1 MTKLKR
7 RRSTEVPPKIKSF
20 INSVTTTPLENIEEP
35 LKGFVWE
42 FDKGDFHHWVDL
54 FNHFDSYFEKH
65 IKSRKDL
72 QVEDNFLESD
82 PPFPREAVLQILRVI
97 RIILE
102 NCTNKHFYSSYEQHL
117 SNLLASTDADVL
129 EACLQTLAAFLKK
142 TLGRYSIRDTSL
154 NTKLFSLAQGWGGK
168 DEGLGLI
175 ASTAQNGCDPVAYEL
190 GCTLHFEFYALDQ
203 SSSQFNATEQST
215 HGLQIIHLPNVDACP
230 ETDLELLNK
239 LVVEYKVPPSLRFSL
254 LTRLRFAKAFGS
266 LASRQQYTCIRLYAF
281 IVLVQASSDADD
293 LVSFFNSEPEFV
305 NELVSLLSHEDEVP
319 EKIRILCLSSL
330 VALSQDRPRQSTV
343 LAAVTSGGHRGIL
356 SSLMQKAID
365 SVISDT
371 SKWSVVFAEALLS
384 LVTVLVSSSSGCS
397 AMREAGFIPTL
408 LPLLKDTDP
417 QHLHLVATA
426 VHILEAFMDYSN
438 PAAALFREL
447 GGLDDTISR
456 LKVEVSH
463 VENCSKQQGE
473 DSDSRA
479 GNLVVAASASSE
491 LDSMLPLY
499 SEALVA
505 YHRRLLMKALLRA
518 ISLGTYASGNTSR
531 IYGSEE
537 SLLPQCLCII
547 FRRAKDFGGGV
558 FSLAATV
565 MSDLIH
571 KDPTCF
577 PILDAAGLPSAFL
590 DAIMDGVLCS
600 SEAIMCI
607 PQCLDAL
614 CLNNNG
620 LQAVRDRNALRCF
633 VKIFTSKT
641 YLRALFGEAPGSLSS
656 GLDELM
662 RHASSLRGPGVDMVI
677 EILNAISKIGSG
689 VDATCSPADPSC
701 SAPVPME
708 TDAEERSLLQSDDRE
723 SFRMET
729 LEQTTEQSS
738 DASVANVESL
748 FPECLSNVARL
759 LETILQ
765 NSDTCRIF
773 VEKKGIDAVLQLFT
787 LPLMPLSTPIGQII
801 SVAFKNFS
809 PQHSASLARA
819 VCAFLKEHLKS
830 TNELLVS
837 VGGTHLAVV
846 ESAKQS
852 KVLRYLSSL
861 EGILSL
867 SNFLLKGN
875 STVVSELGTADA
887 DVLKDLGKVY
897 REIIWQ
903 VSLYNDSKVD
913 EKRNAE
919 PETESADASS
929 SNAVGRESDDD
940 ANVPVVRYM
949 NPVSVRNGSQSLWSG
964 EREFLSVIRSGE
976 GLHRRSR
983 HGLARIRGGRTGRH
997 LDALSVDSEIP
1008 SDEPETS
1015 LPKLKRR
1022 TPDEVLNK
1030 LASILRSFFSAL
1042 VKGFT
1047 SPNRRRADVGSSSAA
1062 SKTLGTT
1069 LAKIF
1074 LEALSFSG
1082 YSTTGL
1088 DTSLSVKCRYLGKVV
1103 DDMAALIFDSRR
1115 RTCYAAMVNNLY
1127 VHGTFRELLTTFE
1140 ATSQLLWTLPYP
1152 FPTPSVDH
1160 EKAGEGN
1167 NLSHSTW
1174 LLDTLHSYCRVL
1186 EYFVNS
1192 SLLLSSTSASQA
1204 QLLVQPVA
1212 VGLSIGLFPVPK
1224 DPEVF
1229 VRMLQSQ
1236 VLDVILPVWNHPM
1249 FPSCS
1254 TSFIAS
1260 IISLVTHIYSG
1271 VGDVKRNRSGVTGT
1285 TNQRFMPPPP
1295 DENTI
1300 ATIVEMG
1307 FTRARAEE
1315 ALRRVE
1321 TNSVE
1326 MAMEWL
1332 FSHAEDPVQ
1341 EDDELARALALSL
1354 GSSSEGS
1361 KVDNVDKP
1369 IDALTEGGQ
1378 MKVPP
1383 AEDILAASV
1392 KLFQSSDKMAFS
1404 LTDLLLTLCNR
1415 NKGEDRLKV
1424 ASYLIEQLKLCP
1436 LDFSKDSS
1444 ALCMISHI
1452 LALLLFEDG
1461 TVREIAAQNGIVAAA
1476 TDVLMNF
1483 KARNASGSEILV
1495 PKCISALL
1503 LILDNML
1510 QSRPRISSESVGGT
1524 QTASPP
1530 DASVLASG
1538 MDEKVASDFPE
1549 KESGAALEKI
1559 LGKSTGYLTIEES
1572 HKVLLV
1578 ACDLMK
1584 QHVPAVI
1591 MQAIMQLCARLT
1603 KTHVLAL
1610 QFLENGGL
1618 AALFSLRRS
1627 CFFPGYDTVAA
1638 AIIRHLLE
1646 DPQTLQTAMELEI
1659 RQTLSG
1665 NRHAGRISP
1674 RTFLTS
1680 MAPVISRDPVVFMKA
1695 AAAVCQLEL
1704 SGGRTFVVLSKEKEK
1719 EKDKSKASGAEESVR
1734 ISENKMHDGSGKC
1747 AKSHKKIPANLT
1759 QVIDQLLDI
1768 VLKYPLPRSREG
1780 CVGDLNSMDVDEPAT
1795 KLKGKSKV
1803 DEAKKMES
1811 ESERSAGLAKVTF
1824 VLKLLSDILLM
1835 YVHAVGVILRR
1846 DLELCHQRA
1855 SIQTDSSGHG
1865 GIIHHV
1871 LHQLLPISTDKS
1883 AGPNEWRDKLS
1894 EKASWFLVV
1903 LCGRSGEGRRRVIN
1917 ELVKALSS
1925 FSNLESNS
1933 HKNILLPDKKV
1944 FAFSDLVYSILSKNA
1959 SSSHLPGSG
1968 CSPDIA
1974 KSMIDGGMV
1983 QSLTGIL
1990 QVIDLD
1996 HPDAPKI
2003 VNLLLK
2009 ALESLSRV
2017 ANASEQV
2024 IKSEGLN
2031 KKKTTGSSE
2040 RHDEQTAA
2048 SAAETIEHNQGIGGT
2063 QEVPDEEET
2072 DIQQQQ
2078 GTPHVEGS
2086 HAAQQN
2092 QSAEQNMRIESEDTM
2107 ATNPSME
2114 IGMDFMREE
2123 MEEGG
2128 GLHNT
2133 DQIEMTFH
2141 VENRADDDMGDEDDD
2156 MGDDGEEDE
2165 DDDEGEDE
2173 DEDIAEDGAGMMSL
2187 ADTDV
2192 EDHDD
2197 TGLGDDYNDEMI
2209 DEEDDD
2215 FHENRVIEVRW
2226 REALDGL
2233 DHLQVLGQPGASSGL
2248 IDVAAEPFEG
2258 VNVDDLFGLRRPLGF
2273 DRRRQSGRSSFE
2285 RPVPEVNG
2293 FQHPLLSR
2301 PSQSGDLVSM
2311 WSSGGHSSR
2320 DLEALSSG
2328 SFDVAHFYMFD
2339 APVLP
2344 YEHVP
2349 SSIFGDRSGTAAP
2362 PPLSDYSV
2370 GMDSLHTQGR
2380 RGPGDGRWT
2389 DDGQPQAGGQA
2400 AAIAQAIEEQFL
2412 SQLCSV
2418 PTTNAPTERQSQN
2431 SGVQDNQPSDDPLS
2445 NDGQVVVDGDN
2456 TSSQQTEVQQENG
2469 NEVIHYPPNPTVE
2482 SVPCN
2487 EQVDPR
2493 SSFNGAGEGLQ
2504 VDEPMLVQPISLNST
2519 PNGLDSMEIG
2529 DGDGTACDQVETM
2542 PELVNSSAEHHAAL
2556 HREGASEVPAILHD
2570 VPVQAVGSS
2579 ADGQSNNSLFVDS
2592 VSVMPNV
2599 DHVNADVEMNGAD
2612 AEENLSGQSMPAS
2625 EQGVDEPSFR
2635 QETLVARDATQADQT
2650 STNNEAPA
2658 TNTIDPTFLEALP
2671 EDLRAEVLASQQAQ
2685 SVQPPTYAPPS
2696 VDDIDPEFLAA
2707 LPPDIQAEVLAQQR
2721 AQRIAQQAE
2730 GQPVDMDNAS
2740 IIATFPN
2747 ELREEVLLT
2756 SSEAVLSAL
2765 PSPLLAEAQMLRD
2778 RAMSHY
2784 QARSLFGSSHRLSSH
2799 RSGLGF
2805 DRQTVMDRGVGV
2817 TIGRRATSTISDS
2830 MKVKEIEGE
2839 PLLDAN
2845 ALRALIRLLR
2855 LAQPLGKGLLQR
2867 LLLNLC
2873 AHSTTRAT
2881 LVRLLLAMI
2890 KPEAEG
2896 SVSGLATINSQRLY
2910 GCQSNVVYGRSQLL
2924 DGLPPLVLRRIL
2936 EILTYLSANH
2946 SSIADM
2952 LFYLDPS
2959 IVPEPRSPKYLETK
2973 MDKGKEKIN
2982 DGGDSLKPLG
2992 DTDDVP
2998 LILFLKL
3005 LNRPL
3010 FLRSTAHLEQVM
3022 GLLQVVVFTAASK
3035 LESKVQSG
3043 QAREPSQ
3050 KRTVGE
3056 APGDV
3061 QSVLPLVAESSQEDK
3076 AASAGLSISDG
3087 KRSIDACSVFL
3098 QLPQPDLR
3106 NLCSLLGHEG
3116 LSDKVYMLAGEVLK
3130 KLASVVS
3137 THRKFFTSE
3146 LSELAH
3152 GLSSSAV
3159 NELVTLRNTHM
3170 LGLSAGSMAG
3180 AAILRVLLALSSLT
3194 SPTSP
3199 TVDENM
3205 DLERIGEQEEQATM
3219 WNLSIAL
3226 EPLWQELSECISVT
3240 EIQLVQNTFSP
3251 TITNLNVG
3259 EHVQGS
3265 SSSSPLPP
3273 GTQRL
3278 LPFIE
3283 AFFVLCERLQANQ
3296 SIVQQD
3302 HASITAREVK
3312 ESSGSSSSTTAYIGD
3327 SQRKLDGAVTF
3338 SRFAEKHR
3346 RLLNTFIR
3354 QNPGLLEKSLSMML
3368 KAPRLIDFD
3377 NKRAYFRSRI
3387 RQQHDQHLSGPLR
3400 VSVRRAYVL
3409 EDSYNQLRMRP
3420 TQDLRGRLNVQFQG
3434 EEGIDAGGLTREWYQ
3449 LLSRVVFD
3457 KGALLFTTVGN
3468 NVTFQPN
3475 PNSVYQTE
3483 HLSYFKFVGRV
3494 VAKALFDGQLLDV
3507 YFTRS
3512 FYKHILGVK
3521 VTYHDI
3527 EAVDPDYYKNL
3538 KWMLENDVSDIPDL
3552 TFSMDADEEKH
3563 ILYEK
3568 TQVTDY
3574 ELIPGGRNIR
3584 VTEETKHEYVDLV
3597 ADHILTNA
3605 IRPQINSFLEGFN
3618 ELVPRELISIFNDK
3632 ELELLISGL
3641 PEIDLDD
3648 LNANTEYTGYT
3659 SASSV
3664 VQWFWEV
3671 VKGFNKED
3679 MARLL
3684 QFVTGTSKVPLEGFK
3699 ALQGI
3704 SGPQKFQIHKAYGA
3718 PERLPSAHTCFN
3730 QLDLPEYATREQL
3743 QERLLLAIHEASE
3756 DRGGLTQYLYYN
3768 PDGKLPFL
3776 IPHLEAALLLSSQNS
3791 LTGAKLGGISPES
3804 REAKVG
3810 IPNSI
3815 MH

>member
-1 MTKLKR
+1 M
-7 RRSTEVPPKIKSF
+7 
-20 INSVTTTPLENIEEP
+20 
-35 LKGFVWE
+35 
-42 FDKGDFHHWVDL
+42 
-54 FNHFDSYFEKH
+54 
-65 IKSRKDL
+65 
-72 QVEDNFLESD
+72 
-82 PPFPREAVLQILRVI
+82 
-97 RIILE
+97 
-102 NCTNKHFYSSYEQHL
+102 
-117 SNLLASTDADVL
+117 
-129 EACLQTLAAFLKK
+129 
-142 TLGRYSIRDTSL
+142 

-190 GCTLHFEFYALDQ
+190 GCTLHFEFYALDEL
-203 SSSQFNATEQST
+203 SSQVSATEQSIQ
-215 HGLQIIHLPNVDACP
+215 GLQIIHLPNVNACP

-254 LTRLRFAKAFGS
+254 LTRLRFARAFGS

-293 LVSFFNSEPEFV
+293 LVSFFNSEPEFI
-305 NELVSLLSHEDEVP
+305 NELVSLLSYEDEVP
-319 EKIRILCLSSL
+319 EKIRILCLLSL
-330 VALSQDRPRQSTV
+330 VALSQDRSRQSTV

-356 SSLMQKAID
+356 SSLMQKTID

-371 SKWSVVFAEALLS
+371 SKWSVVFSEALLS

-463 VENCSKQQGE
+463 IENCSKQQGE
-473 DSDSRA
+473 DSDLRVR
-479 GNLVVAASASSE
+479 NLRVVASASSE

-505 YHRRLLMKALLRA
+505 YHRRFLMKALLRA

-620 LQAVRDRNALRCF
+620 LQAVKDRNALRCF

-689 VDATCSPADPSC
+689 VDASYSPTDPTC

-708 TDAEERSLLQSDDRE
+708 TDAEERSPVLSDDRE

-809 PQHSASLARA
+809 PQHSASLARS
-819 VCAFLKEHLKS
+819 VCAFLREHLKS

-846 ESAKQS
+846 ESANQA

-887 DVLKDLGKVY
+887 DVLKDLGNAY
-897 REIIWQ
+897 REIVWQ

-913 EKRNAE
+913 EKRYAE
-919 PETESADASS
+919 QENESADVSS

-949 NPVSVRNGSQSLWSG
+949 NPVSIRNGSQSLWGG

-1022 TPDEVLNK
+1022 TPDEILNK
-1030 LASILRSFFSAL
+1030 LASILRTFFSAL

-1047 SPNRRRADVGSSSAA
+1047 LPNRRRADVGSLSAA

-1103 DDMAALIFDSRR
+1103 DDMAALTFDSRR
-1115 RTCYAAMVNNLY
+1115 RTCYAAMVNNFY

-1152 FPTPSVDH
+1152 FPTPSVDQ

-1174 LLDTLHSYCRVL
+1174 LLDTLHSYCRAL

-1236 VLDVILPVWNHPM
+1236 VLDVILLVWNHPM

-1254 TSFIAS
+1254 AGFIAS
-1260 IISLVTHIYSG
+1260 IVSLVTHIYSG
-1271 VGDVKRNRSGVTGT
+1271 VGDVKRSRGGIAGS

-1341 EDDELARALALSL
+1341 DDDELARALALSL

-1361 KVDNVDKP
+1361 KVGNVDKS
-1369 IDALTEGGQ
+1369 IDALTEEGQ

-1383 AEDILAASV
+1383 IEDILAASV
-1392 KLFQSSDKMAFS
+1392 KLCQSSDTMAFS
-1404 LTDLLLTLCNR
+1404 LTDLLVTLCNR

-1495 PKCISALL
+1495 PKCVSALL

-1510 QSRPRISSESVGGT
+1510 QSRPRISTEIMGGT
-1524 QTASPP
+1524 QTVSPP
-1530 DASVLASG
+1530 DSSVPASG
-1538 MDEKVASDFPE
+1538 TEEKVTSDFPE
-1549 KESGAALEKI
+1549 KESGTALEKI

-1578 ACDLMK
+1578 VCDLMK

-1591 MQAIMQLCARLT
+1591 MQAILQLCARLT

-1618 AALFSLRRS
+1618 VALFNLPRS
-1627 CFFPGYDTVAA
+1627 CFFPGYQTVAS
-1638 AIIRHLLE
+1638 AIVRHLLE

-1665 NRHAGRISP
+1665 NRHAGRFSP

-1695 AAAVCQLEL
+1695 AAAVCQLES

-1734 ISENKMHDGSGKC
+1734 ISESKIHDGSGKC
-1747 AKSHKKIPANLT
+1747 AKGHKKIPANLT

-1768 VLKYPLPRSREG
+1768 VLKYPLQKSQEG

-1803 DEAKKMES
+1803 DEAKKTES
-1811 ESERSAGLAKVTF
+1811 ESEISAGLAKVNF

-1846 DLELCHQRA
+1846 DLELCHLRG
-1855 SIQTDSSGHG
+1855 SNQTGSSGLG
-1865 GIIHHV
+1865 GIIHHI
-1871 LHQLLPISTDKS
+1871 LHQLLPIATDKS
-1883 AGPNEWRDKLS
+1883 AGPDEWRDKLS

-1917 ELVKALSS
+1917 ELVKAMSS

-1933 HKNILLPDKKV
+1933 QKNILLPDKKV

-1983 QSLTGIL
+1983 QSLTSIL
-1990 QVIDLD
+1990 QAIDLD

-2009 ALESLSRV
+2009 ALESLSRA

-2024 IKSEGLN
+2024 LKSEGLN
-2031 KKKTTGSSE
+2031 RKKTTGSNG

-2048 SAAETIEHNQGIGGT
+2048 SAAETVEHNQNVGGT
-2063 QEVPDEEET
+2063 QEVPDEEDT
-2072 DIQQQQ
+2072 DIQQQE
-2078 GTPHVEGS
+2078 GTTHVEGN
-2086 HAAQQN
+2086 HAVHQN
-2092 QSAEQNMRIESEDTM
+2092 ESAEQDMRLESEDTM

-2114 IGMDFMREE
+2114 VGLDFMREE
-2123 MEEGG
+2123 MDEGG
-2128 GLHNT
+2128 VLHNT
-2133 DQIEMTFH
+2133 GQIEMTFH

-2156 MGDDGEEDE
+2156 MGDDGDEDE
-2165 DDDEGEDE
+2165 DEDEDEGEDE

-2233 DHLQVLGQPGASSGL
+2233 DHLQVLGQPGASGGL

-2285 RPVPEVNG
+2285 RSVTEVNG
-2293 FQHPLLSR
+2293 FQHPLLLR

-2328 SFDVAHFYMFD
+2328 SFDVAHFYID

-2349 SSIFGDRSGTAAP
+2349 SSIFVDRSGSAAP

-2389 DDGQPQAGGQA
+2389 DDGQPQAGAQA

-2418 PTTNAPTERQSQN
+2418 PATNVPTERQFQN
-2431 SGVQDNQPSDDPLS
+2431 SGVQENQPSDPLS

-2456 TSSQQTEVQQENG
+2456 TSNQQLEVHQEIG
-2469 NEVIHYPPNPTVE
+2469 NEDTRYQPNPTVE
-2482 SVPCN
+2482 TVPCN
-2487 EQVDPR
+2487 EQVDPQP
-2493 SSFNGAGEGLQ
+2493 SLNDAGEGPQ

-2519 PNGLDSMEIG
+2519 PNGLDNMEIG

-2542 PELVNSSAEHHAAL
+2542 PELANSSAEQHAAL
-2556 HREGASEVPAILHD
+2556 HYEGVPEVPASLNE
-2570 VPVQAVGSS
+2570 VPIQAVGSAIGGLS
-2579 ADGQSNNSLFVDS
+2579 DNPLLVDS
-2592 VSVMPNV
+2592 VSAMPNV

-2612 AEENLSGQSMPAS
+2612 ADGNQLEQSMLAS
-2625 EQGVDEPSFR
+2625 EQGADEPSSR
-2635 QETLVARDATQADQT
+2635 QETLVARDAAQADQT
-2650 STNNEAPA
+2650 GLDNGAPA
-2658 TNTIDPTFLEALP
+2658 TNAIDPTFLEALP

-2740 IIATFPN
+2740 IIATFPAD
-2747 ELREEVLLT
+2747 LREEV
-2756 SSEAVLSAL
+2756 
-2765 PSPLLAEAQMLRD
+2765 
-2778 RAMSHY
+2778 
-2784 QARSLFGSSHRLSSH
+2784 
-2799 RSGLGF
+2799 
-2805 DRQTVMDRGVGV
+2805 
-2817 TIGRRATSTISDS
+2817 
-2830 MKVKEIEGE
+2830 
-2839 PLLDAN
+2839 
-2845 ALRALIRLLR
+2845 
-2855 LAQPLGKGLLQR
+2855 
-2867 LLLNLC
+2867 C
-2873 AHSTTRAT
+2873 A
-2881 LVRLLLAMI
+2881 
-2890 KPEAEG
+2890 
-2896 SVSGLATINSQRLY
+2896 
-2910 GCQSNVVYGRSQLL
+2910 
-2924 DGLPPLVLRRIL
+2924 
-2936 EILTYLSANH
+2936 
-2946 SSIADM
+2946 
-2952 LFYLDPS
+2952 F
-2959 IVPEPRSPKYLETK
+2959 
-2973 MDKGKEKIN
+2973 
-2982 DGGDSLKPLG
+2982 
-2992 DTDDVP
+2992 
-2998 LILFLKL
+2998 
-3005 LNRPL
+3005 
-3010 FLRSTAHLEQVM
+3010 
-3022 GLLQVVVFTAASK
+3022 
-3035 LESKVQSG
+3035 
-3043 QAREPSQ
+3043 
-3050 KRTVGE
+3050 
-3056 APGDV
+3056 
-3061 QSVLPLVAESSQEDK
+3061 
-3076 AASAGLSISDG
+3076 
-3087 KRSIDACSVFL
+3087 
-3098 QLPQPDLR
+3098 
-3106 NLCSLLGHEG
+3106 
-3116 LSDKVYMLAGEVLK
+3116 
-3130 KLASVVS
+3130 
-3137 THRKFFTSE
+3137 
-3146 LSELAH
+3146 
-3152 GLSSSAV
+3152 
-3159 NELVTLRNTHM
+3159 
-3170 LGLSAGSMAG
+3170 
-3180 AAILRVLLALSSLT
+3180 
-3194 SPTSP
+3194 
-3199 TVDENM
+3199 
-3205 DLERIGEQEEQATM
+3205 
-3219 WNLSIAL
+3219 
-3226 EPLWQELSECISVT
+3226 
-3240 EIQLVQNTFSP
+3240 
-3251 TITNLNVG
+3251 
-3259 EHVQGS
+3259 
-3265 SSSSPLPP
+3265 
-3273 GTQRL
+3273 
-3278 LPFIE
+3278 
-3283 AFFVLCERLQANQ
+3283 
-3296 SIVQQD
+3296 
-3302 HASITAREVK
+3302 
-3312 ESSGSSSSTTAYIGD
+3312 
-3327 SQRKLDGAVTF
+3327 
-3338 SRFAEKHR
+3338 
-3346 RLLNTFIR
+3346 
-3354 QNPGLLEKSLSMML
+3354 
-3368 KAPRLIDFD
+3368 
-3377 NKRAYFRSRI
+3377 
-3387 RQQHDQHLSGPLR
+3387 
-3400 VSVRRAYVL
+3400 
-3409 EDSYNQLRMRP
+3409 
-3420 TQDLRGRLNVQFQG
+3420 
-3434 EEGIDAGGLTREWYQ
+3434 
-3449 LLSRVVFD
+3449 
-3457 KGALLFTTVGN
+3457 
-3468 NVTFQPN
+3468 
-3475 PNSVYQTE
+3475 
-3483 HLSYFKFVGRV
+3483 
-3494 VAKALFDGQLLDV
+3494 
-3507 YFTRS
+3507 
-3512 FYKHILGVK
+3512 
-3521 VTYHDI
+3521 
-3527 EAVDPDYYKNL
+3527 
-3538 KWMLENDVSDIPDL
+3538 
-3552 TFSMDADEEKH
+3552 
-3563 ILYEK
+3563 
-3568 TQVTDY
+3568 
-3574 ELIPGGRNIR
+3574 
-3584 VTEETKHEYVDLV
+3584 
-3597 ADHILTNA
+3597 
-3605 IRPQINSFLEGFN
+3605 
-3618 ELVPRELISIFNDK
+3618 
-3632 ELELLISGL
+3632 
-3641 PEIDLDD
+3641 
-3648 LNANTEYTGYT
+3648 
-3659 SASSV
+3659 
-3664 VQWFWEV
+3664 
-3671 VKGFNKED
+3671 
-3679 MARLL
+3679 
-3684 QFVTGTSKVPLEGFK
+3684 
-3699 ALQGI
+3699 
-3704 SGPQKFQIHKAYGA
+3704 
-3718 PERLPSAHTCFN
+3718 
-3730 QLDLPEYATREQL
+3730 
-3743 QERLLLAIHEASE
+3743 
-3756 DRGGLTQYLYYN
+3756 
-3768 PDGKLPFL
+3768 
-3776 IPHLEAALLLSSQNS
+3776 
-3791 LTGAKLGGISPES
+3791 
-3804 REAKVG
+3804 
-3810 IPNSI
+3810 
-3815 MH
+3815 

>member
-7 RRSTEVPPKIKSF
+7 RRSSEVPPKIKSF
-20 INSVTTTPLENIEEP
+20 INNVTTTPLENIEEP

-65 IKSRKDL
+65 IKPRRDL

-82 PPFPREAVLQILRVI
+82 PPFPREAVLQILCVI

-175 ASTAQNGCDPVAYEL
+175 ASTAQNGCDPVAFEL
-190 GCTLHFEFYALDQ
+190 GCTLHFEFYALDEL
-203 SSSQFNATEQST
+203 SSQVSATEQST
-215 HGLQIIHLPNVDACP
+215 QGLQIIHLPNVNACP

-254 LTRLRFAKAFGS
+254 LTRLRFARAFGS

-293 LVSFFNSEPEFV
+293 LVSFFNSEPEFI
-305 NELVSLLSHEDEVP
+305 NELVSLLSYEDEVP
-319 EKIRILCLSSL
+319 EKIRIRCLLSL
-330 VALSQDRPRQSTV
+330 VALSQDRSRQSTV

-356 SSLMQKAID
+356 SSLMQKTID

-371 SKWSVVFAEALLS
+371 SKWSVVFSEALLS

-463 VENCSKQQGE
+463 IENCSKQQGE
-473 DSDSRA
+473 DSDLRA
-479 GNLVVAASASSE
+479 RNLRVVASASSE

-505 YHRRLLMKALLRA
+505 YHRRFLMKALLRA

-620 LQAVRDRNALRCF
+620 LQAVKDRNALRCF
-633 VKIFTSKT
+633 VKIFTSKM

-689 VDATCSPADPSC
+689 VDASYSPTDPTC

-708 TDAEERSLLQSDDRE
+708 TDAEERSTVLSDDRE

-809 PQHSASLARA
+809 PQHSASLARS
-819 VCAFLKEHLKS
+819 VCAFLREHLKS

-846 ESAKQS
+846 ESAHQA

-887 DVLKDLGKVY
+887 DVLKDLGNAY
-897 REIIWQ
+897 REIVWQ

-913 EKRNAE
+913 EKRYAE
-919 PETESADASS
+919 QENESADVSS

-949 NPVSVRNGSQSLWSG
+949 NPVSIRNGSQSLWGG

-1022 TPDEVLNK
+1022 TPDEILNK
-1030 LASILRSFFSAL
+1030 LASILRTFFSAL

-1047 SPNRRRADVGSSSAA
+1047 LPNRRRADVGSLSAA

-1103 DDMAALIFDSRR
+1103 DDMAALTFDSRR
-1115 RTCYAAMVNNLY
+1115 RTCYAAMVNNFY

-1152 FPTPSVDH
+1152 FPTPSVDQ

-1174 LLDTLHSYCRVL
+1174 LLDTLHSYCRAL

-1236 VLDVILPVWNHPM
+1236 VLDVILLVWNHPM

-1254 TSFIAS
+1254 AGFIAS
-1260 IISLVTHIYSG
+1260 IVSLVTHIYSG
-1271 VGDVKRNRSGVTGT
+1271 VGDVKRSRGGIAGS

-1341 EDDELARALALSL
+1341 DDDELARALALSL

-1361 KVDNVDKP
+1361 KAGNVDKS
-1369 IDALTEGGQ
+1369 IDALTEEGQ

-1383 AEDILAASV
+1383 IEDILAASV
-1392 KLFQSSDKMAFS
+1392 KLCQSSDTMAFS
-1404 LTDLLLTLCNR
+1404 LTDLLVTLCNR

-1495 PKCISALL
+1495 PKCVSALL

-1510 QSRPRISSESVGGT
+1510 QSRPRISSEIMGGT
-1524 QTASPP
+1524 QTVSPP
-1530 DASVLASG
+1530 DSSVPASG
-1538 MDEKVASDFPE
+1538 AEEKVTSDFPE
-1549 KESGAALEKI
+1549 KESGTALEKI

-1578 ACDLMK
+1578 VCDLMK

-1591 MQAIMQLCARLT
+1591 MQAILQLCARLT

-1618 AALFSLRRS
+1618 VALFNLPRS
-1627 CFFPGYDTVAA
+1627 CFFPGYQTVAS
-1638 AIIRHLLE
+1638 AIVRHLLE

-1665 NRHAGRISP
+1665 NRHAGRFSP

-1695 AAAVCQLEL
+1695 AAAVCQLES

-1734 ISENKMHDGSGKC
+1734 ISESKMHDGSGKC
-1747 AKSHKKIPANLT
+1747 AKGHKKIPANLT

-1768 VLKYPLPRSREG
+1768 VLKYPLQKSQEG
-1780 CVGDLNSMDVDEPAT
+1780 YVGDLNSMDVDEPAT

-1803 DEAKKMES
+1803 DEAKKTES
-1811 ESERSAGLAKVTF
+1811 ESEISAGLAKVNF

-1846 DLELCHQRA
+1846 DLELCHLRG
-1855 SIQTDSSGHG
+1855 SNQTGSSGLG
-1865 GIIHHV
+1865 GIIHHI
-1871 LHQLLPISTDKS
+1871 LHQLLPIATDKS
-1883 AGPNEWRDKLS
+1883 AGPDEWRDKLS

-1917 ELVKALSS
+1917 ELVKAMSS

-1983 QSLTGIL
+1983 QSLTSIL
-1990 QVIDLD
+1990 QAIDLD

-2009 ALESLSRV
+2009 ALESLSRA

-2024 IKSEGLN
+2024 LKSEGLN
-2031 KKKTTGSSE
+2031 RKKTTGSNG

-2048 SAAETIEHNQGIGGT
+2048 SAAETVEHNQNVGGT

-2072 DIQQQQ
+2072 DIQQQE
-2078 GTPHVEGS
+2078 GTTHVEGN
-2086 HAAQQN
+2086 HAVHQN
-2092 QSAEQNMRIESEDTM
+2092 ESAEQDMRLESEDTM

-2114 IGMDFMREE
+2114 VGLDFMREE
-2123 MEEGG
+2123 MDEGG
-2128 GLHNT
+2128 VLHNT
-2133 DQIEMTFH
+2133 GQIEMTFH

-2156 MGDDGEEDE
+2156 MGDDGDEDE
-2165 DDDEGEDE
+2165 DEDEDEGEDE

-2233 DHLQVLGQPGASSGL
+2233 DHLQVLGQPGASGGL

-2285 RPVPEVNG
+2285 RSVTEVNG
-2293 FQHPLLSR
+2293 FQHPLLLR

-2311 WSSGGHSSR
+2311 WSS
-2320 DLEALSSG
+2320 
-2328 SFDVAHFYMFD
+2328 
-2339 APVLP
+2339 
-2344 YEHVP
+2344 
-2349 SSIFGDRSGTAAP
+2349 
-2362 PPLSDYSV
+2362 

-2389 DDGQPQAGGQA
+2389 DDGQPQAGAQA

-2418 PTTNAPTERQSQN
+2418 PATNVPTERQFQN
-2431 SGVQDNQPSDDPLS
+2431 SGVQENQPSDPLS

-2456 TSSQQTEVQQENG
+2456 TSNQQLEVHQEIG
-2469 NEVIHYPPNPTVE
+2469 NEDTRYQPNPTVE
-2482 SVPCN
+2482 TVPCN

-2493 SSFNGAGEGLQ
+2493 PSLNDAGEGPQ

-2519 PNGLDSMEIG
+2519 PNGLDNMEIG

-2542 PELVNSSAEHHAAL
+2542 PELANSSAEQHAAL
-2556 HREGASEVPAILHD
+2556 HYEGVPEVPASLNE
-2570 VPVQAVGSS
+2570 VPIQAVGSAIGGLS
-2579 ADGQSNNSLFVDS
+2579 DNPLLVDS
-2592 VSVMPNV
+2592 VSAMPNV

-2612 AEENLSGQSMPAS
+2612 ADADGNQLEQSMLAS
-2625 EQGVDEPSFR
+2625 ERGADEPSSR
-2635 QETLVARDATQADQT
+2635 QETLVARDAAQADQT
-2650 STNNEAPA
+2650 GLDNGAPA
-2658 TNTIDPTFLEALP
+2658 TNAIDPTFLEALP

-2740 IIATFPN
+2740 IIATFPAD
-2747 ELREEVLLT
+2747 LREEVLLT

-2784 QARSLFGSSHRLSSH
+2784 QARSLFGSSHRLSS
-2799 RSGLGF
+2799 RRNGLGF

-2817 TIGRRATSTISDS
+2817 TIGRRAASTIADS
-2830 MKVKEIEGE
+2830 MEVKEMEGK

-2845 ALRALIRLLR
+2845 ALKALIRLLR

-2881 LVRLLLAMI
+2881 LVRLLLDMI

-2896 SVSGLATINSQRLY
+2896 SISGLATINSQRLY

-2936 EILTYLSANH
+2936 EILTYLSTNH
-2946 SSIADM
+2946 TSIANM

-2959 IVPEPRSPKYLETK
+2959 IVSEPLSPKYLETK
-2973 MDKGKEKIN
+2973 MDKGKEKI
-2982 DGGDSLKPLG
+2982 DDRGDSLKPLG
-2992 DTDDVP
+2992 DADDIP

-3022 GLLQVVVFTAASK
+3022 GLLQVVVFMAASK
-3035 LESKVQSG
+3035 LESQAQSG
-3043 QAREPSQ
+3043 QARETSQ
-3050 KRTVGE
+3050 KQTVGE
-3056 APGDV
+3056 ASSDV
-3061 QSVLPLVAESSQEDK
+3061 PSVPPVVAEASEEDK
-3076 AASAGLSISDG
+3076 AASAGLSVSDE
-3087 KRSIDACSVFL
+3087 KRSIDASSIFL
-3098 QLPQPDLR
+3098 QLPQADLR
-3106 NLCSLLGHEG
+3106 NLCSLLGREG

-3130 KLASVVS
+3130 KLASVVA

-3159 NELVTLRNTHM
+3159 SELVTLRNTHM

-3180 AAILRVLLALSSLT
+3180 AAILRVLQALSSLT

-3205 DLERIGEQEEQATM
+3205 NLEHNGEQEEQATM

-3240 EIQLVQNTFSP
+3240 EMQLIQSTFGRTMSN
-3251 TITNLNVG
+3251 ITVG

-3283 AFFVLCERLQANQ
+3283 AFFVLCEKLQANQ

-3302 HASITAREVK
+3302 HMSITAREVK
-3312 ESSGSSSSTTAYIGD
+3312 ESSGSSSSTTAYMGD

-3387 RQQHDQHLSGPLR
+3387 RQQHEQHLSGPLR
-3400 VSVRRAYVL
+3400 ISVRRAYVL

-3538 KWMLENDVSDIPDL
+3538 KWMLENDVSYVPDL

-3574 ELIPGGRNIR
+3574 ELKPGGRNIR

-3605 IRPQINSFLEGFN
+3605 IRPQITSFLDGFN

-3648 LNANTEYTGYT
+3648 LKANTEYTGYT

-3664 VQWFWEV
+3664 IQWFWEV

-3730 QLDLPEYATREQL
+3730 QLDLPEYTSREQL

-3756 DRGGLTQYLYYN
+3756 GFGF
-3768 PDGKLPFL
+3768 G
-3776 IPHLEAALLLSSQNS
+3776 
-3791 LTGAKLGGISPES
+3791 
-3804 REAKVG
+3804 
-3810 IPNSI
+3810 
-3815 MH
+3815 

>member
-1 MTKLKR
+1 MKKNNIIHLNVA
-7 RRSTEVPPKIKSF
+7 EPPKIKSF
-20 INSVTTTPLENIEEP
+20 INGVITSPLENIEEP

-65 IKSRKDL
+65 IKPRKDL

-82 PPFPREAVLQILRVI
+82 PPFPREALLQILRVI

-102 NCTNKHFYSSYEQHL
+102 NCTNKHLYSSYELGCGFRTQHL
-117 SNLLASTDADVL
+117 SNLLASTDADIV
-129 EACLQTLAAFLKK
+129 EACLQTLAAFLNK
-142 TLGRYSIRDTSL
+142 TLGRYSIRDLSL

-168 DEGLGLI
+168 DEGLGLV
-175 ASTAQNGCDPVAYEL
+175 ASTIQNGCDPVAYEL
-190 GCTLHFEFYALDQ
+190 GCTLHFEFYALNEL
-203 SSSQFNATEQST
+203 SSQFSGIEQPT
-215 HGLQIIHLPNVDACP
+215 QGLQIIHLPNVDTCP
-230 ETDLELLNK
+230 ETDCELLNK

-254 LTRLRFAKAFGS
+254 LTRLRFARAFRP
-266 LASRQQYTCIRLYAF
+266 LVSRQLYTCIRLYAF
-281 IVLVQASSDADD
+281 IVLVQASSDADV

-305 NELVSLLSHEDEVP
+305 NELVSLLSYEDEVP
-319 EKIRILCLSSL
+319 EKIRILCLLSL
-330 VALSQDRPRQSTV
+330 VALSQDRSRQSTV

-365 SVISDT
+365 SVIISDS
-371 SKWSVVFAEALLS
+371 SKWSADFAEALLS

-417 QHLHLVATA
+417 QHLHLVAAA

-438 PAAALFREL
+438 PATALFREL

-473 DSDSRA
+473 DSNSRTR
-479 GNLVVAASASSE
+479 NLQVAASASSE
-491 LDSMLPLY
+491 LLPLY

-518 ISLGTYASGNTSR
+518 ISLGTYAAGNTSR
-531 IYGSEE
+531 IYGSED
-537 SLLPQCLCII
+537 SLLPQCLCLI

-590 DAIMDGVLCS
+590 NAIMDGVLCS

-620 LQAVRDRNALRCF
+620 LQAVKDRNALRCF
-633 VKIFTSKT
+633 VKIFTSKM
-641 YLRALFGEAPGSLSS
+641 YLRALFGEAPGSLST

-662 RHASSLRGPGVDMVI
+662 RHASSLRGPGVDMLI
-677 EILNAISKIGSG
+677 EILNVITKIGSG
-689 VDATCSPADPSC
+689 VDGSCPSTDPSC

-708 TDAEERSLLQSDDRE
+708 TDAEERSLVLSDERG

-738 DASVANVESL
+738 DASAANVDSL

-759 LETILQ
+759 LETVLQ
-765 NSDTCRIF
+765 NSDTCHIF

-787 LPLMPLSTPIGQII
+787 LPLMPISTSIGQII

-819 VCAFLKEHLKS
+819 VCAFLREHLKS

-837 VGGTHLAVV
+837 VAGTHLAVV
-846 ESAKQS
+846 ESAKQA

-861 EGILSL
+861 ECILSL

-875 STVVSELGTADA
+875 STFVSELGTADA
-887 DVLKDLGKVY
+887 DVLKDIGMAY

-919 PETESADASS
+919 QGTDLSS
-929 SNAVGRESDDD
+929 STAVVRESDDD
-940 ANVPVVRYM
+940 ANIPVVRYM
-949 NPVSVRNGSQSLWSG
+949 NPDSIRNGSQSLWGG
-964 EREFLSVIRSGE
+964 EHEFLSVIRSGE

-983 HGLARIRGGRTGRH
+983 HGLARHGLARIRSGRTGQH

-1015 LPKLKRR
+1015 LPKLKSR
-1022 TPDEVLNK
+1022 TPDEILNK
-1030 LASILRSFFSAL
+1030 LAFVLRSFFSAL

-1047 SPNRRRADVGSSSAA
+1047 SPNRRRADVGLLSAV
-1062 SKTLGTT
+1062 SKTLGTN
-1069 LAKIF
+1069 LAKIY

-1082 YSTTGL
+1082 YSTAGI

-1103 DDMAALIFDSRR
+1103 DDMAALTFDSRR
-1115 RTCYAAMVNNLY
+1115 RTCYASMVNNFY
-1127 VHGTFRELLTTFE
+1127 VHGTFKELLTTFE

-1152 FPTPSVDH
+1152 FPHPSVDH

-1174 LLDTLHSYCRVL
+1174 LLDTLHSYCCVL

-1192 SLLLSSTSASQA
+1192 SLLLSSTSGSQV

-1212 VGLSIGLFPVPK
+1212 AGLSIGLFPVPK

-1236 VLDVILPVWNHPM
+1236 VLDVMLSVWNHPM

-1254 TSFIAS
+1254 TGFISS
-1260 IISLVTHIYSG
+1260 IVSLVTHIYSG
-1271 VGDVKRNRSGVTGT
+1271 VGDVKRNRSGIAGS
-1285 TNQRFMPPPP
+1285 TNQRFMLPPP

-1300 ATIVEMG
+1300 AMIVEMG

-1354 GSSSEGS
+1354 GSSSEGL
-1361 KVDNVDKP
+1361 KIDDEDNS
-1369 IDALTEGGQ
+1369 IDAVTEEGK
-1378 MKVPP
+1378 MTVPP
-1383 AEDILAASV
+1383 VEDILAASV
-1392 KLFQSSDKMAFS
+1392 KLFQSSDTMAFS
-1404 LTDLLLTLCNR
+1404 LTDLLVTLCNR

-1461 TVREIAAQNGIVAAA
+1461 TVREIAAQNGIVAAV
-1476 TDVLMNF
+1476 TNVLMNF
-1483 KARNASGSEILV
+1483 KARNASGSEILI

-1510 QSRPRISSESVGGT
+1510 QSRPRISSETTGGT
-1524 QTASPP
+1524 QTVSLP
-1530 DASVLASG
+1530 DSTVLASG
-1538 MDEKVASDFPE
+1538 TEKKVASDFPE
-1549 KESGAALEKI
+1549 KESGTALEKL

-1572 HKVLLV
+1572 REVLLV

-1591 MQAIMQLCARLT
+1591 MQAILQLCARLT
-1603 KTHVLAL
+1603 KTHILAL

-1618 AALFSLRRS
+1618 TALFSIPRS
-1627 CFFPGYDTVAA
+1627 CFFPGYDTVSS

-1646 DPQTLQTAMELEI
+1646 DPHTLQNAMELEI
-1659 RQTLSG
+1659 RQTLIG
-1665 NRHAGRISP
+1665 NRHAGRIFP

-1695 AAAVCQLEL
+1695 AAAACQLES
-1704 SGGRTFVVLSKEKEK
+1704 SGGRTFVVLLKEKEK
-1719 EKDKSKASGAEESVR
+1719 ERDKSKASGAEESVR

-1747 AKSHKKIPANLT
+1747 AKGHKKIPANLT
-1759 QVIDQLLDI
+1759 QVMDQLLDI
-1768 VLKYPLPRSREG
+1768 VLKHPLPKSPEG
-1780 CVGDLNSMDVDEPAT
+1780 CVGDLNLMEVDEPAT

-1803 DEAKKMES
+1803 DETKKMES

-1824 VLKLLSDILLM
+1824 VLKLLSDVLLM

-1846 DLELCHQRA
+1846 DLELCHLRG
-1855 SIQTDSSGHG
+1855 SNQTDSSGQG
-1865 GIIHHV
+1865 GIIHHI
-1871 LHQLLPISTDKS
+1871 LHQLLLISTDKS
-1883 AGPNEWRDKLS
+1883 AGPDEWRDKLS
-1894 EKASWFLVV
+1894 EKASWFIVV

-1917 ELVKALSS
+1917 ELVKAMSS
-1925 FSNLESNS
+1925 FSYLESNS
-1933 HKNILLPDKKV
+1933 HNNILLPDKKV

-1968 CSPDIA
+1968 CSLDIA

-1983 QSLTGIL
+1983 QSLTSIL

-2009 ALESLSRV
+2009 ALESLSRA

-2024 IKSEGLN
+2024 LKSEGLN
-2031 KKKTTGSSE
+2031 KKKTTVSNG
-2040 RHDEQTAA
+2040 RCDEQAAA
-2048 SAAETIEHNQGIGGT
+2048 SAVETMELNQNSDAT
-2063 QEVPDEEET
+2063 QEAPDEEDT
-2072 DIQQQQ
+2072 DIEQQQ
-2078 GTPHVEGS
+2078 GTTHVEGN
-2086 HAAQQN
+2086 HAEHQNQPAAQD
-2092 QSAEQNMRIESEDTM
+2092 MRIESEDTM
-2107 ATNPSME
+2107 PTNPSVD
-2114 IGMDFMREE
+2114 IGMDLMHEE

-2128 GLHNT
+2128 VSRNT
-2133 DQIEMTFH
+2133 DQIEMTF
-2141 VENRADDDMGDEDDD
+2141 R
-2156 MGDDGEEDE
+2156 
-2165 DDDEGEDE
+2165 
-2173 DEDIAEDGAGMMSL
+2173 
-2187 ADTDV
+2187 
-2192 EDHDD
+2192 
-2197 TGLGDDYNDEMI
+2197 
-2209 DEEDDD
+2209 
-2215 FHENRVIEVRW
+2215 
-2226 REALDGL
+2226 
-2233 DHLQVLGQPGASSGL
+2233 VLGQPGASSGL
-2248 IDVAAEPFEG
+2248 VDVAAEPFER

-2273 DRRRQSGRSSFE
+2273 GHRRQSGRSSFE
-2285 RPVPEVNG
+2285 RSATETNG
-2293 FQHPLLSR
+2293 FQHPLLLR
-2301 PSQSGDLVSM
+2301 PSQSDDLVSM

-2320 DLEALSSG
+2320 GLEALSYG
-2328 SFDVAHFYMFD
+2328 SFDVPHFYMFD

-2344 YEHVP
+2344 FEHVP
-2349 SSIFGDRSGTAAP
+2349 SRIFGDRLGRAAP
-2362 PPLSDYSV
+2362 PPLSDSSL

-2389 DDGQPQAGGQA
+2389 DDGQPQAGAQS
-2400 AAIAQAIEEQFL
+2400 AAIAQAIEEQFI

-2418 PTTNAPTERQSQN
+2418 PTSNAPIERQFQN
-2431 SGVQDNQPSDDPLS
+2431 SGVQENQPSHNPPS
-2445 NDGQVVVDGDN
+2445 NDGQAVVDDDN
-2456 TSSQQTEVQQENG
+2456 TSSQQNEVQQGNG
-2469 NEVIHYPPNPTVE
+2469 NEVTHYQPNPTAE
-2482 SVPCN
+2482 TIPCN
-2487 EQVDPR
+2487 EQVDSR
-2493 SSFNGAGEGLQ
+2493 SSFSDSGEDLQ
-2504 VDEPMLVQPISLNST
+2504 VDEPMLAQPISLNNST
-2519 PNGLDSMEIG
+2519 PNDLDNMEIG

-2542 PELVNSSAEHHAAL
+2542 PEHVNSAEHHASL
-2556 HREGASEVPAILHD
+2556 QCEGVPEAHASLND
-2570 VPVQAVGSS
+2570 VPVQDVRSS
-2579 ADGQSNNSLFVDS
+2579 TDDQCNNPLLANS
-2592 VSVMPNV
+2592 VSMMPDV
-2599 DHVNADVEMNGAD
+2599 DQMNADVEMTGAD
-2612 AEENLSGQSMPAS
+2612 AEGNWPGQSMPAS
-2625 EQGVDEPSFR
+2625 EQGADETSSR
-2635 QETLVARDATQADQT
+2635 QETLVAQDATQADQNGIDNETPTT
-2650 STNNEAPA
+2650 SA
-2658 TNTIDPTFLEALP
+2658 IDPTFLEALP
-2671 EDLRAEVLASQQAQ
+2671 EGLRTEVLASQQAQ
-2685 SVQPPTYAPPS
+2685 SVQPPTYTPPS
-2696 VDDIDPEFLAA
+2696 VEDIDPEFLAA

-2740 IIATFPN
+2740 IIATFPADV
-2747 ELREEVLLT
+2747 REEVLLT

-2784 QARSLFGSSHRLSSH
+2784 QAHSLFDSSHRLNS
-2799 RSGLGF
+2799 RRNGLGF

-2817 TIGRRATSTISDS
+2817 TIGQRAASAFADG
-2830 MKVKEIEGE
+2830 MKVNEIEGE
-2839 PLLDAN
+2839 PLLDTN
-2845 ALRALIRLLR
+2845 ALKALIHLLR
-2855 LAQPLGKGLLQR
+2855 MAQPLGKGLLQR

-2873 AHSTTRAT
+2873 AHSTTRT
-2881 LVRLLLAMI
+2881 SLVCLLLNMI

-2896 SVSGLATINSQRLY
+2896 SVSGLAAINSQRLY
-2910 GCQSNVVYGRSQLL
+2910 GCQSNVVYGRSQLM
-2924 DGLPPLVLRRIL
+2924 DGLPPLVLRRVL
-2936 EILTYLSANH
+2936 EILTYLATNH
-2946 SSIADM
+2946 SSIANM
-2952 LFYLDPS
+2952 LFYFDPS
-2959 IVPEPRSPKYLETK
+2959 IVLEPPSPKYLETK
-2973 MDKGKEKIN
+2973 IDKGKEKIG
-2982 DGGDSLKPLG
+2982 DGDNSLKPLG
-2992 DTDDVP
+2992 NTDNVP

-3010 FLRSTAHLEQVM
+3010 FLHSTTHLEQVRAIWF
-3022 GLLQVVVFTAASK
+3022 GSGHGIASSSSFHGSIK
-3035 LESKVQSG
+3035 LDSHAQSG
-3043 QAREPSQ
+3043 QAQETSQ
-3050 KRTVGE
+3050 KQTAGE
-3056 APGDV
+3056 VPGGV
-3061 QSVLPLVAESSQEDK
+3061 QSVPPLVAEPSQEDK
-3076 AASAGLSISDG
+3076 AASSGSISS
-3087 KRSIDACSVFL
+3087 RNRIIDACSVFL
-3098 QLPQPDLR
+3098 KLPQPELS
-3106 NLCSLLGHEG
+3106 NLCSLLGCEG

-3130 KLASVVS
+3130 KLASIVA

-3146 LSELAH
+3146 LSELAR

-3159 NELVTLRNTHM
+3159 SELVTLRNTHM

-3180 AAILRVLLALSSLT
+3180 AAILRVLQALSSLT
-3194 SPTSP
+3194 SPTI
-3199 TVDENM
+3199 DENM
-3205 DLERIGEQEEQATM
+3205 DLESGGEQEEQATM
-3219 WNLSIAL
+3219 WNLSSAL
-3226 EPLWQELSECISVT
+3226 QPLWLELSECISLT
-3240 EIQLVQNTFSP
+3240 ETQLVQSTFSP
-3251 TITNLNVG
+3251 TVSNINVG
-3259 EHVQGS
+3259 ELVQGG

-3283 AFFVLCERLQANQ
+3283 AFFVLCEKLQANQ

-3302 HASITAREVK
+3302 HETITAREVK
-3312 ESSGSSSSTTAYIGD
+3312 ESSGSSSSTTACIGD
-3327 SQRKLDGAVTF
+3327 SQRKLDGVVIF

-3387 RQQHDQHLSGPLR
+3387 RQQHEQQRSGPLR
-3400 VSVRRAYVL
+3400 ISVRRAYVL

-3420 TQDLRGRLNVQFQG
+3420 TQDLRGKI
-3434 EEGIDAGGLTREWYQ
+3434 EC
-3449 LLSRVVFD
+3449 S
-3457 KGALLFTTVGN
+3457 GALLFTTVGN

-3494 VAKALFDGQLLDV
+3494 ALFDGQLLDV

-3568 TQVTDY
+3568 TQFY
-3574 ELIPGGRNIR
+3574 EAPELAFIR
-3584 VTEETKHEYVDLV
+3584 
-3597 ADHILTNA
+3597 A
-3605 IRPQINSFLEGFN
+3605 FCLEK
-3618 ELVPRELISIFNDK
+3618 V
-3632 ELELLISGL
+3632 
-3641 PEIDLDD
+3641 DD
-3648 LNANTEYTGYT
+3648 LEANTEYTGYT
-3659 SASSV
+3659 SASGV

-3684 QFVTGTSKVPLEGFK
+3684 QFVTGTSKVICCLCMVLADQLSELGILVKTNCGF
-3699 ALQGI
+3699 
-3704 SGPQKFQIHKAYGA
+3704 SGSIGGFSRHCRVSLVPKSFRFTKAYGA

-3730 QLDLPEYATREQL
+3730 QLDLPEYTSGEQL

-3756 DRGGLTQYLYYN
+3756 DL
-3768 PDGKLPFL
+3768 
-3776 IPHLEAALLLSSQNS
+3776 ALV
-3791 LTGAKLGGISPES
+3791 K
-3804 REAKVG
+3804 RV
-3810 IPNSI
+3810 
-3815 MH
+3815 